1 MCLATRGLP
10 VVASHPSPASPH
22 HMRAGRR
29 VGASQ
34 ERKDADV
41 ELPSLTIGRVTSR
54 LPIIQGGMAVRISL
68 APLAAA
74 VARSGGIGVIAGSGL
89 SCEELAAEIRAVRAV
104 TDGVLGVNIMVAVR
118 NFAELVKTAL
128 AEGIDL
134 VISGAG
140 FSRDVFEWTREA
152 GVPMVPIVGSPRVAE
167 LSQKFGAAA
176 VVVEGSDA
184 GGHLGTDE
192 PVRQLLPRILES
204 VDLPVIAAGNIVDGA
219 DIFELISAGAAGVQI
234 GGRFAATVE
243 SSAPDAF
250 KRMYVEATDADMV
263 IVRSPVGLPGRALR
277 NPLTER
283 LDAGTEPAIERCVAC
298 LKKCGK
304 QFCIMDKL
312 IKAQS
317 GDVED
322 GLVFTGGGVGRIHD
336 IPTVPV
342 LMERLVAQYR
352 SAAEGVGA

>member
-1 MCLATRGLP
+1 M
-10 VVASHPSPASPH
+10 
-22 HMRAGRR
+22 
-29 VGASQ
+29 
-34 ERKDADV
+34 

-74 VARSGGIGVIAGSGL
+74 VAEAGGIGVIAGSGL
-89 SCEELAAEIRAVRAV
+89 SPEELAAQIRTARAA
-104 TDGVLGVNIMVAVR
+104 TNGIIGVNIMVAVR
-118 NFAELVKTAL
+118 NFADLVKTAL

-176 VVVEGSDA
+176 VVVEGYDA

-192 PVRQLLPRILES
+192 PVRQLLPKILAS

-219 DIFELISAGAAGVQI
+219 DIFEVMSAGAVGVQM
-234 GGRFAATVE
+234 GARFAATVE
-243 SSAPDAF
+243 SSAPDVF
-250 KRMYVEATDADMV
+250 KRMYVDATDEDMV
-263 IVRSPVGLPGRALR
+263 IIRSPVGLPGRALR
-277 NPLTER
+277 SPLTER
-283 LDAGTEPAIERCVAC
+283 LEAGTEPRIERCIVC

-312 IKAQS
+312 VKAQS
-317 GDVED
+317 GDMED
-322 GLVFTGGGVGRIHD
+322 ALVFTGGGVGRIHD
-336 IPTVPV
+336 IPTVAV

-352 SAAEGVGA
+352 VAAGGAGA